1 MRRREELKT
10 REAASSTRD
19 SRKEISPALAGIS
32 ATREKGYDK
41 VLYEK
46 KVWKKCIGRKGV
58 TKSEGEEPGAQK
70 QYV

>member
-32 ATREKGYDK
+32 ATKEWGIIKELRMRTRQ
-41 VLYEK
+41 
-46 KVWKKCIGRKGV
+46 GRKC
-58 TKSEGEEPGAQK
+58 QK
-70 QYV
+70 RGRSTEV

>member
-32 ATREKGYDK
+32 AIRGKGCYK
-41 VLYEK
+41 ILYK
-46 KVWKKCIGRKGV
+46 KVWKKWRERWNSPTVKIIGK
-58 TKSEGEEPGAQK
+58 
-70 QYV
+70 